1 MAKTTTTTT
10 ESAGQDK
17 PDASNHFATVLAK
30 LDYGALLPS
39 LSEDLTLLTKEV
51 HASGRA
57 GSISLTLK
65 LKPTG
70 NRGQVEIIADS
81 TLKRPKAD
89 ASKSIFFATNKGEL
103 LRDDPRQK
111 KLPFGEDFDA
121 DAPRKVANG

>member
-1 MAKTTTTTT
+1 MPKDQPA
-10 ESAGQDK
+10 EDDSLD
-17 PDASNHFATVLAK
+17 SNHFATVLAK

-39 LSEDLTLLTKEV
+39 LSEDLQLLTKEV
-51 HASGRA
+51 FASGRA
-57 GSISLTLK
+57 GSLSLTLK

-70 NRGQVEIIADS
+70 NRGQVEIVADA

-89 ASKSIFFATNKGEL
+89 PSKSIFFATNKGEL